1 MKRCLT
7 IVVAVAGF
15 VALGTLPSCNTPSCG
30 AGTKQVQKQDGTLT
44 CEQVDLPAALTPCD
58 FDMGATIVGGHCVSA
73 ITCGP
78 NTTLENGQCVG
89 TGTGGTVPVCANPTP
104 GTFCVA
110 GAINNFTDGMPF
122 SGSIHVAVY
131 DPVAFLGGSPPL
143 DQTDVTTPGYMFKDI
158 SAPGLGL
165 IVIVTG
171 DANRMNTTFVNTAT
185 GAQGVTNGN
194 KYRVDAYAIPKAVT
208 DSWKT
213 TGGLDINVGGA
224 YVAMYYSDMKPPATN
239 LAFTEKMPVMGVQL
253 VKDGTANPPGTKYFS
268 TSVTTIDSAL
278 TSTSAIGGAV
288 VPSPITGGFPQFSG
302 MGGGITWEALPG
314 GSATGVVFVTRF
326 HRDM

>member
-7 IVVAVAGF
+7 IVVAVAGL

-44 CEQVDLPAALTPCD
+44 CEQADLPGALTPCD

-78 NTTLENGQCVG
+78 NTTLLNGQCVG
-89 TGTGGTVPVCANPTP
+89 TGVVGTPVCANPTP

-131 DPVAFLGGSPPL
+131 DPVSFLGGNPPL

-171 DANRMNTTFVNTAT
+171 DANRMNATFINTAT
-185 GAQGVTNGN
+185 GAQGVSNGN

-213 TGGLDINVGGA
+213 TGGLDVNVGGA
-224 YVAMYYSDMKPPATN
+224 YVAIYYSDPKPAATN
-239 LAFTEKMPVMGVQL
+239 LAFTEKTPVMGVQM
-253 VKDGTANPPGTKYFS
+253 VKDSSTMLTPPAKYF
-268 TSVTTIDSAL
+268 TTDL
-278 TSTSAIGGAV
+278 LTLGTGTSTSAIGGAV
-288 VPSPITGGFPQFSG
+288 VPSPVTGGFPTFSG
-302 MGGGITWEALPG
+302 MGGGITWETLPG
-314 GSATGVVFVTRF
+314 GSAMGVVFVTRF
-326 HRDM
+326 HSNM